1 LSTETKTGLILFNCG
16 PTLGFVYADGKDV
29 NLEMVRAGLA
39 EVYRGRAQFD
49 PSELFQHIK
58 SSFRDY
64 IIQGQQECV
73 LAEHTKPHSLDYWLR
88 TNYAR
93 TPDTKQATNDVIDQ
107 LVETGLFEIDRKLHC
122 PDSGRLCKGI
132 KLKSH

>member
-1 LSTETKTGLILFNCG
+1 MIKLPHGG
-16 PTLGFVYADGKDV
+16 P
-29 NLEMVRAGLA
+29 
-39 EVYRGRAQFD
+39 RAQVEEMD
-49 PSELFQHIK
+49 LVRHIK
-58 SSFRDY
+58 GSFRDY
-64 IIQGQQECV
+64 IIQGQQNCS
-73 LAEHTKPHSLDYWLR
+73 LADHTKPHSLDYWLR